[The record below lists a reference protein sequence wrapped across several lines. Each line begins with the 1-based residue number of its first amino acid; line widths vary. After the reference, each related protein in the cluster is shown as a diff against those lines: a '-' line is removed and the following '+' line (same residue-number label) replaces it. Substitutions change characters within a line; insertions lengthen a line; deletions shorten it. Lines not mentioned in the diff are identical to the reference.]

1 MLLPFKTCAFS
12 FPRRSIW
19 SRSGHFRTID
29 CHISLP
35 HPNGASLF
43 RSFRIAYGRAPDVAL
58 TLSLIPYHSHAVV
71 ARMGGGQDYMNT
83 IEAQYYR
90 QCLVTLLL
98 MCRLHCTTYHSGW
111 NLDQTEQTAPQE
123 SELQDFPPH
132 LVEDLLEW
140 IIWTPGKV
148 VYEGTFALL
157 EAGVGCRRK

>member
-1 MLLPFKTCAFS
+1 
-12 FPRRSIW
+12 
-19 SRSGHFRTID
+19 
-29 CHISLP
+29 
-35 HPNGASLF
+35 
-43 RSFRIAYGRAPDVAL
+43 
-58 TLSLIPYHSHAVV
+58 
-71 ARMGGGQDYMNT
+71 
-83 IEAQYYR
+83 
-90 QCLVTLLL
+90 L